1 MNIEIKEIIADS
13 ESILENLPNLATLS
27 GRDVILAKK
36 QNLFNELINCLISL
50 IGSEFYNLCILF

>member
-50 IGSEFYNLCILF
+50 IGS